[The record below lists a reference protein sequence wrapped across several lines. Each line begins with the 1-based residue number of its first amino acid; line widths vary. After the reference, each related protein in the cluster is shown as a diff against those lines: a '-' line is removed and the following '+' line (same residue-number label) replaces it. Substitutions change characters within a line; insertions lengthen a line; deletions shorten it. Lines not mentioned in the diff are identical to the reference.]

1 MNKADITG
9 IVLCGGESKRM
20 GMNKA
25 SLRLGDKTIIEHV
38 IQNLSAVCHQI
49 MICTNNQDL
58 EYLPYRKISDLYRG
72 IGPIAGVISG
82 LSESG
87 TEQNIIVSCD
97 TPFIP
102 VDFYKL
108 ILNQPNSYDIV
119 LPEFRGKIQ
128 SLTGYFRKSIIH
140 FVLEQIIRGN
150 HTPIRIFE
158 MQKLNVVRIDT
169 NCHFYKEYMFMNINT
184 PEDYSNALKIYRK
197 IMT

>member
-25 SLRLGDKTIIEHV
+25 RLRLGNQTIIEHV
-38 IQNLSAVCHQI
+38 IQNLLAVCHQI
-49 MICTNNQDL
+49 IICTNNQDL
-58 EYLPYRKISDLYRG
+58 AYLPYRKINDLYHG

-87 TEQNIIVSCD
+87 TEHNIIVSCD

-108 ILNQPNSYDIV
+108 ILNQPKSYDIV

-128 SLTGYFRKSIIH
+128 SLTGYFRKSISD
-140 FVLEQIIRGN
+140 FVVGQIKTGN
-150 HTPIRIFE
+150 HKPVRIFE
-158 MQKLNVVRIDT
+158 MQKLKLVKIDNT
-169 NCHFYKEYMFMNINT
+169 CPFYNESMFMNINT
-184 PEDYSNALKIYRK
+184 PEDYSRALEIYRK